1 MTTAVQE
8 RRREPVENDE
18 TDYTEKR
25 VPVEDEDLSEDLSDL
40 MGNLLVKERKQK
52 MNKVNKVDDISKELG
67 NLRITQKKEIAVPP
81 DGGGTRKILKPL
93 TDVGCNSE
101 DEADVHDDSSDE
113 EVVVRGD
120 QVKNSRE
127 GLTSMGLGNLQHPY
141 STIDQNALHQP
152 AQGVVKKRGRRPANQ
167 TVSLRHGAGGTCRPQ
182 TKAKT
187 VAELL
192 KEKREREEFLKK
204 VKNGQIELGPYNTQ
218 FQQQQNTAYQ
228 QQVLDAFLAQL
239 GPDQSDSLP
248 SFDLDEMQANMPE
261 LMNLLVDEQP
271 AQDNDVLME
280 VMNQYTVNAPTL
292 NQLNVPQTILP
303 TQDNI
308 GLMRNPQAQQHLG
321 SMQHR
326 GRPNSGSSQSSDE
339 GYSALSPSGSTES
352 GYQTSGTSPPRSPDD
367 VLYSQARPLP
377 QMNDDLDMIMEY
389 ISEKEPQK
397 GIGGEVAQERA
408 FIQKYHL
415 QSSPANASRISPP
428 SMEFGTGSLLPP
440 NTQCDPTLQ
449 QYLQAGIKEPPHAE
463 FTACRVPVNEASITA
478 PQNVSMSASPPLPAN
493 QLIPSSSPMPTSSP
507 MVVPGQNFAACSLQS
522 HVPQITQASRAST
535 SSSQFGMCAQALSP
549 MGQLTQANSPQNA
562 PSPQAPSPQSQI
574 ADANSPLM
582 QNAQSPQAPSP
593 MGQAY
598 SPPMH
603 QAPSTPMRITPS
615 PQVPSPQGQIAQAHS
630 PSMHYAPSTQVPSP
644 QSQIAQAH
652 TPPMDYAPSPEARS
666 PQSQIIYNQAQSPQ
680 ILSQNIPAVE
690 ENIPSLIPTTCQMAS
705 IQQTRALNQAQAMQ
719 QQNRPQAQIN
729 QVRHPVTPV
738 RRILPKNPPG
748 MPNAV
753 QNTGRINSQ
762 EAPTIAIIPG
772 VVLDQQATIPQPGK

>member
-8 RRREPVENDE
+8 SRREPVENDE
-18 TDYTEKR
+18 TEYMGKR
-25 VPVEDEDLSEDLSDL
+25 VPVEDEDLSEDLSDMMENL
-40 MGNLLVKERKQK
+40 SVGNRKQK
-52 MNKVNKVDDISKELG
+52 MNKINKVDDISKELG
-67 NLRITQKKEIAVPP
+67 NLSITHKKGIAVPP

-93 TDVGCNSE
+93 TDVGYNSE
-101 DEADVHDDSSDE
+101 DDADVHDESSDD

-141 STIDQNALHQP
+141 STIDQTALRQP
-152 AQGVVKKRGRRPANQ
+152 AQGVVKKKGRKPGSQ
-167 TVSLRHGAGGTCRPQ
+167 TVSIKHGSGGTCRQPQ

-192 KEKREREEFLKK
+192 KEKREREEFMKK
-204 VKNGQIELGPYNTQ
+204 LMQNGQIELGPYNTQ
-218 FQQQQNTAYQ
+218 LQQQTPACQ
-228 QQVLDAFLAQL
+228 QQVQMEVDAFLAQL
-239 GPDQSDSLP
+239 CSDQTESLP
-248 SFDLDEMQANMPE
+248 SFDLDELQANMPE
-261 LMNLLVDEQP
+261 LMNLLVNEQP
-271 AQDNDVLME
+271 ME
-280 VMNQYTVNAPTL
+280 QMEIANQYTIKVPTQ
-292 NQLNVPQTILP
+292 NQMDQPQTILP
-303 TQDNI
+303 NQNNI
-308 GLMRNPQAQQHLG
+308 GLMRNPKIQQYNG
-321 SMQHR
+321 SMQPR
-326 GRPNSGSSQSSDE
+326 ARPNSGSSQSSDE
-339 GYSALSPSGSTES
+339 GYSALSPES
-352 GYQTSGTSPPRSPDD
+352 GYQTSGTSPPHSPEDITP
-367 VLYSQARPLP
+367 SAQT
-377 QMNDDLDMIMEY
+377 NDDWDIIMEV

-397 GIGGEVAQERA
+397 GITAEVAQERA
-408 FIQKYHL
+408 FIQRYQL
-415 QSSPANASRISPP
+415 QSNPTNASQISPP
-428 SMEFGTGSLLPP
+428 SMQFSTGSLLPP

-449 QYLQAGIKEPPHAE
+449 QYLQAGIREPPQAE

-478 PQNVSMSASPPLPAN
+478 PQNVSMSASPPLPAS

-522 HVPQITQASRAST
+522 QVPQITQASRSST
-535 SSSQFGMCAQALSP
+535 SNAQLGMCAQARSP
-549 MGQLTQANSPQNA
+549 MGQLTQANSPQYA
-562 PSPQAPSPQSQI
+562 SSPQAPSPQSQI
-574 ADANSPLM
+574 ADAHSPLM
-582 QNAQSPQAPSP
+582 QNAPSPQAPSP

-666 PQSQIIYNQAQSPQ
+666 PQSRIIYNQAQSPQ
-680 ILSQNIPAVE
+680 MLSQNIPAVE

-705 IQQTRALNQAQAMQ
+705 IQQTRALNQAQTMQ
-719 QQNRPQAQIN
+719 QQNRPQAPIP

-753 QNTGRINSQ
+753 QPTGRINSQ